1 VSFFLHSPAVISS
14 AGINDPES
22 DPRAMDGQH
31 IYTWRLARERETHT
45 KKSNVEEHRLWVR
58 EGCRVQHA
66 GNPMTRRI
74 PALLPACLSI
84 SFLLLYLILQVS
96 LFFFCGERRVIV
108 EEFVFH
114 ILPRNEIDCCCINGR
129 SDT

>member
-31 IYTWRLARERETHT
+31 IYTWRLARQRDTQ

-74 PALLPACLSI
+74 PAPARLSVYFLPPIFDIA
-84 SFLLLYLILQVS
+84 SFS
-96 LFFFCGERRVIV
+96 FFFFV
-108 EEFVFH
+108 EKGV
-114 ILPRNEIDCCCINGR
+114 
-129 SDT
+129 